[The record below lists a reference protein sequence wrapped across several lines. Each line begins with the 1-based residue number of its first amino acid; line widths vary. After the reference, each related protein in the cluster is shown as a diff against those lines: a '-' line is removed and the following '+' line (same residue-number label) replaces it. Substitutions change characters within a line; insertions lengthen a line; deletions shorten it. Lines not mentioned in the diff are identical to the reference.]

1 MKLTQKVR
9 GEILENYCKEKYHAK
24 INARRDTFCEEMTE
38 VVKKHF
44 SGFDFEKAKEFNEY
58 IDYYCCINIAFYGE
72 RQRTTGL
79 SKELFFYDL
88 KSLNWGEVDVNF
100 EYPGRRV
107 LDASEIGKAA
117 TEIVKHFFTDITKML
132 EKFVEE
138 KNVISAVLSS
148 CNTDKQLTETLPEI
162 MQFYPKGTGANTQLI
177 SVQTLNKAKALLG
190 A

>member
-9 GEILENYCKEKYHAK
+9 GEILENYCTEKYHAK
-24 INARRDTFCEEMTE
+24 IEARLDTFFEEITE
-38 VVKKHF
+38 VVERHF
-44 SGFDFEKAKEFNEY
+44 SDFDFEKAKEFNEY
-58 IDYYCCINIAFYGE
+58 IDYHSRIDIAFYSE
-72 RQRTTGL
+72 RQRTSEL
-79 SKELFFYDL
+79 AEELFFYDL
-88 KSLNWGEVDVNF
+88 KSLSWGKVDVNF

-117 TEIVKHFFTDITKML
+117 TEIVKRFFTDITKML

-162 MQFYPKGTGANTQLI
+162 MQFYPKGTGTNKQLI

>member
-1 MKLTQKVR
+1 MKLTKKVR
-9 GEILENYCKEKYHAK
+9 DEILRNYCEIKYHTK
-24 INARRDTFCEEMTE
+24 IKAYRKAFCEEITK

-58 IDYYCCINIAFYGE
+58 IDYHSRVSITFYDE
-72 RQRTTGL
+72 RRRTKEL
-79 SKELFFYDL
+79 EEELFFYDL
-88 KSLNWGEVDVNF
+88 KSINWGDIDTSF
-100 EYPGRRV
+100 KYPGQRI
-107 LDASEIGKAA
+107 LDISEIGKPA

-148 CNTDKQLTETLPEI
+148 CNTDKQLAETLPEI
-162 MQFYPKGTGANTQLI
+162 MQFFPKDTGADRQLI
-177 SVQTLNKAKALLG
+177 SIQTLNKAKALLG